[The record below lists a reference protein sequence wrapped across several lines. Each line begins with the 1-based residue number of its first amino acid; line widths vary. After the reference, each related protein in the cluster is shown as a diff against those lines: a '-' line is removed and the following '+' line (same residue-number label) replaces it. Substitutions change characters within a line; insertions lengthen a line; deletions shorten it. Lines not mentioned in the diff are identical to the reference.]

1 MFSEEGETVA
11 LLRAFLLD
19 RTAALQSLLNQ
30 SVLTVR
36 LPYRVNVVTRY
47 HTTSNYA
54 EVSISIM
61 KDILLNHTKAFNIV
75 TVVEYR
81 SIIWEQYCKARPL
94 NLDTTAER
102 NRLPSRNCCVD
113 EWRTSL

>member
-36 LPYRVNVVTRY
+36 LPG
-47 HTTSNYA
+47 
-54 EVSISIM
+54 
-61 KDILLNHTKAFNIV
+61 LLLGYVRWKNETPI
-75 TVVEYR
+75 
-81 SIIWEQYCKARPL
+81 Q
-94 NLDTTAER
+94 
-102 NRLPSRNCCVD
+102 
-113 EWRTSL
+113 